1 MIDCP
6 DCETELNEEKNY
18 LTDEE
23 WTISLICPDCDFE
36 LETESN
42 LVYQER
48 QRRMREQTRVS
59 I

>member
-1 MIDCP
+1 MECP
-6 DCETELNEEKNY
+6 DCETELDEEKNH
-18 LTDEE
+18 LTDDE
-23 WTISLICPDCDFE
+23 WTVIISCPSCDFE

-48 QRRMREQTRVS
+48 QRRLREQTDVR

>member
-1 MIDCP
+1 MECP
-6 DCETELNEEKNY
+6 DCETDLNEEKNH

-23 WTISLICPDCDFE
+23 WTVIISCPSCNFE

-42 LVYQER
+42 LVHQER
-48 QRRMREQTRVS
+48 QKRMREQADVR